1 MTKTTDGSVV
11 GVSETK
17 LDNSISS
24 SEIEIE
30 GYDLWRLDWSR
41 RVGGV
46 ACYVKKSLAYNYK
59 HNFCKNKQHSFN
71 DIFLPKIKPIL
82 VSILYRPHLEA
93 TFTGCNILEKQECYL
108 LGDFNANL
116 LQNGENIFE
125 KKWNKSKLKSLPS
138 LAK

>member
-1 MTKTTDGSVV
+1 M
-11 GVSETK
+11 
-17 LDNSISS
+17 
-24 SEIEIE
+24 
-30 GYDLWRLDWSR
+30 
-41 RVGGV
+41 

-82 VSILYRPHLEA
+82 VSILYRPHLEE

-116 LQNGENIFE
+116 PQNGENIFE